1 MEDNAA
7 KRNRQ
12 IKQEKQ
18 VKAGRRVSRKCQEQ
32 RRAIL
37 YNIRSIQLVRRGA
50 RGGEVE
56 IEIHG
61 SFTFNYHLRE
71 I

>member
-18 VKAGRRVSRKCQEQ
+18 VKDGRRVSRKCQEQ

-37 YNIRSIQLVRRGA
+37 YNIRSIRLVKDSKG
-50 RGGEVE
+50 
-56 IEIHG
+56 
-61 SFTFNYHLRE
+61 RE
-71 I
+71 KEKERDTNA

>member
-1 MEDNAA
+1 MMEDNAA

-18 VKAGRRVSRKCQEQ
+18 VKDGRRVSRKCQEQ

-37 YNIRSIQLVRRGA
+37 YNIRSIRLVKDSKG
-50 RGGEVE
+50 
-56 IEIHG
+56 
-61 SFTFNYHLRE
+61 RE
-71 I
+71 KEKERDTNA

>member
-1 MEDNAA
+1 MMEDNAA

-18 VKAGRRVSRKCQEQ
+18 VKDGRRVSRKCQEQ

-37 YNIRSIQLVRRGA
+37 YNIRSIRLVKDSKG
-50 RGGEVE
+50 
-56 IEIHG
+56 
-61 SFTFNYHLRE
+61 RE
-71 I
+71 KEKERDTDA

>member
-32 RRAIL
+32 RHAIL
-37 YNIRSIQLVRRGA
+37 YNIHSLQTRKIYRDIHNILINSQL
-50 RGGEVE
+50 
-56 IEIHG
+56 
-61 SFTFNYHLRE
+61 
-71 I
+71 